1 MLLDCDL
8 RKPRIHNVF
17 ETDRYPGLSDY
28 LFSNASLEEI
38 TRKTKLDNLSVIT
51 SGTIPPNPSEL
62 LASKQ
67 MKEFLEKMKG
77 IYDFIVIDSPPYISV
92 TDAEILFRITDGTIL
107 VLRAGKTPADA
118 FSGHVR
124 SL

>member
-1 MLLDCDL
+1 
-8 RKPRIHNVF
+8 
-17 ETDRYPGLSDY
+17 
-28 LFSNASLEEI
+28 
-38 TRKTKLDNLSVIT
+38 
-51 SGTIPPNPSEL
+51 
-62 LASKQ
+62 